1 MSGMVMNGP
10 TPIMSIMLSAVAL
23 PSPIPRM
30 RPGEPADDSVGDP
43 MRRLDQAR
51 KSDWN
56 GTANW
61 KPETQNRK
69 LQTGNWL
76 LLGTQQIHI
85 QPHRSRHTRRQLP
98 EERVSRVDINPF
110 AILRLQ
116 QAAFLRSFAR
126 IMTAEQRREM
136 FIPLVHEVQPALLHP
151 TVEIARRDR
160 IGIMKHLILRRQNL
174 HRSLLHRNSRSAQFG
189 RVRREVSAI
198 KIAHAGVVLH
208 DKRSACGNEI
218 EQLLIIRHNIFL
230 RIVRR
235 NSENDR
241 SKSTQVFAAE

>member
-85 QPHRSRHTRRQLP
+85 QPHRSRHSRRQLTK
-98 EERVSRVDINPF
+98 ERISCIDKNSL
-110 AILRLQ
+110 AIVCLQ
-116 QAAFLRSFAR
+116 
-126 IMTAEQRREM
+126 
-136 FIPLVHEVQPALLHP
+136 QPAL
-151 TVEIARRDR
+151 
-160 IGIMKHLILRRQNL
+160 
-174 HRSLLHRNSRSAQFG
+174 
-189 RVRREVSAI
+189 
-198 KIAHAGVVLH
+198 
-208 DKRSACGNEI
+208 
-218 EQLLIIRHNIFL
+218 
-230 RIVRR
+230 
-235 NSENDR
+235 
-241 SKSTQVFAAE
+241 